1 LDKNMKNFKSF
12 LKEEEYER
20 FVQNN
25 SQNVDIKK
33 TTIFKYKDVTIMLI
47 DGEEVRNKISVDFT
61 MGGHEFVY
69 DYVPENEVWIEDLKS
84 DFDKLCTIIHELVER
99 YIMGKYGTE
108 YEEAHDIATKVEY
121 QIRKK
126 KELK

>member
-1 LDKNMKNFKSF
+1 MKDFKSF

-33 TTIFKYKDVTIMLI
+33 TPIFKYKDVTIMLI

-99 YIMGKYGTE
+99 YIMGKYGIE

-126 KELK
+126 RG

>member
-1 LDKNMKNFKSF
+1 MKNFKSF

-33 TTIFKYKDVTIMLI
+33 TPLFKYKDVTIMLI

-84 DFDKLCTIIHELVER
+84 DFDKLCTIIHEIVER

-126 KELK
+126 RG

>member
-1 LDKNMKNFKSF
+1 MKNFKSF

-33 TTIFKYKDVTIMLI
+33 TPIFKYKDVTIMLI

-84 DFDKLCTIIHELVER
+84 NFDKLCTIIHELVER

-126 KELK
+126 RG

>member
-1 LDKNMKNFKSF
+1 MKNFKSF

-33 TTIFKYKDVTIMLI
+33 TPIFKYKDVTIMLI

-99 YIMGKYGTE
+99 YIMGKYGIE
-108 YEEAHDIATKVEY
+108 YEEAHDIATKVEH

-126 KELK
+126 RG

>member
-33 TTIFKYKDVTIMLI
+33 TPIFKYKDVTIMLI

-99 YIMGKYGTE
+99 YIMGKYGIE

-126 KELK
+126 RG

>member
-1 LDKNMKNFKSF
+1 MKNFKSF

>member
-1 LDKNMKNFKSF
+1 LDKNMKDFKSF

-33 TTIFKYKDVTIMLI
+33 TPIFKYKDVTIMLI

-99 YIMGKYGTE
+99 YIMGKYGIE

-126 KELK
+126 RG

>member
-1 LDKNMKNFKSF
+1 
-12 LKEEEYER
+12 
-20 FVQNN
+20 
-25 SQNVDIKK
+25 
-33 TTIFKYKDVTIMLI
+33 MLI

>member
-1 LDKNMKNFKSF
+1 MKNFKSF

-33 TTIFKYKDVTIMLI
+33 TPIFKYKDVTIMLI

-99 YIMGKYGTE
+99 YIMGKYGIE

-126 KELK
+126 RG